1 MARSEI
7 GRRKLGREMSGCVLL
22 GRCCICDD
30 AGKIILDGSPL
41 REGQEGRLF
50 MGEQEV
56 LFSGSMGV
64 FISVLF
70 GYISSS

>member
-1 MARSEI
+1 M
-7 GRRKLGREMSGCVLL
+7 
-22 GRCCICDD
+22 CDD
-30 AGKIILDGSPL
+30 AGEIILVGSPS
-41 REGQEGRLF
+41 REGQEGRPLF